1 MSKEVSALELRKHF
15 GEVMDEVRYRKEPY
29 IVKRNGR
36 PVVVLIDF
44 EVFQALESRKAEEAF
59 IETYTDE
66 RIAEFLKTDTI
77 DQRTRQ
83 QVKHLLGE

>member
-1 MSKEVSALELRKHF
+1 MSKEISVLKLWKHF
-15 GEVMDEVRYRKEPY
+15 GEVMDEVCYRKESY

-36 PVVVLIDF
+36 PVVILIDF
-44 EVFQALESRKAEEAF
+44 EVFRALESRKAEEAF

-66 RIAEFLKTDTI
+66 RIAEFLKADTV

-83 QVKHLLGE
+83 QVNP